1 MADRKGANFEI
12 EKALSRIAR
21 PSVFDRI
28 VKEVEATEIPAKYI
42 EQILIQ
48 YYDGNIV
55 ELSGEDIT
63 RPIPVNKNASWAEM
77 EESFK
82 KMRDVRVFLN
92 TDALERDINILVE
105 SYLGKR
111 C

>member
-1 MADRKGANFEI
+1 MTKKSMTNFNFD
-12 EKALSRIAR
+12 KAISRIAR

-28 VKEVEATEIPAKYI
+28 VKEIDAKEIPAKYI

-55 ELSGEDIT
+55 ELSGSEIT
-63 RPIPVNKNASWAEM
+63 HPIPLNKNTSWDIM

-82 KMRDVRVFLN
+82 KMRDVKVFLN
-92 TDALERDINILVE
+92 TEKLELDVNIMVE
-105 SYLGKR
+105 DLLGKY

>member
-1 MADRKGANFEI
+1 MEERKGASFGI
-12 EKALSRIAR
+12 DRAMSRLSK

-48 YYDGNIV
+48 FHDGNIV
-55 ELSGEDIT
+55 ELKGEDIT
-63 RPIPVNKNASWAEM
+63 LPIPLNKDACWEDM

-92 TDALERDINILVE
+92 TETLEVDINLLVE
-105 SYLGKR
+105 QALGKY